1 MRILVAKKV
10 RGYRRPAA
18 GQCRLR
24 LQARSRPFAAAT
36 PDSRLQTLATTGW
49 RPPPAPAPPSAGGH
63 RRRPAMNRTGFAPFL
78 LNRSRRN
85 AGTHASCM
93 LRRFM
98 KVMTRHSGLR
108 TPRRAAIT
116 DDWLAPSL
124 GALALLVLAG
134 QRGWRVYIPHRDSAT
149 IGTISRPGRLR
160 VRKVRTP
167 PPGFRCSAPSPPFP
181 VPPPPPPLPP
191 RPVLKP

>member
-1 MRILVAKKV
+1 MHV

-24 LQARSRPFAAAT
+24 LLQARSRSFAAAT

-85 AGTHASCM
+85 TGTHASCM

-98 KVMTRHSGLR
+98 KVMTRHCGLP

-134 QRGWRVYIPHRDSAT
+134 QEAQRGWWVYVPHRDSAT
-149 IGTISRPGRLR
+149 IGTISRLR
-160 VRKVRTP
+160 ARKVRTV
-167 PPGFRCSAPSPPFP
+167 ATMTT
-181 VPPPPPPLPP
+181 
-191 RPVLKP
+191 